1 MNTLPNN
8 EIQRMQTLAGL
19 SPDKH
24 KFEIFL
30 EQRSHLTL
38 NEILFQL
45 NEDWKKE
52 QDEAVDYWDNLSDQ
66 EKNAAVKI
74 AQKLKPDDL
83 NLTKDQF
90 DDKVV
95 NLAPNNRLVKT
106 PLWKRIVNG
115 AIALII
121 GFNSFAKLVIRYSRE
136 IVGHQFFNIRISKF
150 IIENNR
156 SNFIIGLIYSIL
168 GGTNG

>member
-1 MNTLPNN
+1 MSTLPNN

-30 EQRSHLTL
+30 EQKSHLTL

-95 NLAPNNRLVKT
+95 NLAPNNKLVKT
-106 PLWKRIVNG
+106 PLLQM
-115 AIALII
+115 IA
-121 GFNSFAKLVIRYSRE
+121 K
-136 IVGHQFFNIRISKF
+136 
-150 IIENNR
+150 
-156 SNFIIGLIYSIL
+156 
-168 GGTNG
+168 